1 MKSRW
6 LLLVAL
12 AAIGAAAYGGNVLA
26 TPASTPGF
34 SGTTLAKATF
44 GDLDIKAHTIPADVW
59 KAELKTKGDSDLYVQ
74 QNTWDPSLCTQG
86 PSGSCGPCPP
96 EPGKPCIPSSG
107 WHTHPGPSLVI
118 VTQGTVTEYEGD
130 DPTCTP
136 HVYSARRDERVRRRR
151 QRGRTHHPR
160 RERRRGEDGRRPAHP
175 EGRHSTDRRDPSSG
189 QLPVL
194 RLTRLEGGTAALQP
208 AHCEAVAQ
216 RLPVGADRRPT
227 ARGATAP

>member
-12 AAIGAAAYGGNVLA
+12 AAIGAAVYGGKVLA

-44 GDLDIKAHTIPADVW
+44 GDLDIKAKGDTDPTIPGMQLW

-74 QNTWDPSLCTQG
+74 QNTWDPSTCTTG
-86 PSGSCGPCPP
+86 LNGSCGPCFP
-96 EPGKPCIPSSG
+96 ESGKPCIPSSG

-118 VTQGTVTEYEGD
+118 VTQGTVTAYEGD

-136 HVYSARRDERVRRRR
+136 HVYSANGTNAFVDIGGGDVHIIRDE
-151 QRGRTHHPR
+151 
-160 RERRRGEDGRRPAHP
+160 
-175 EGRHSTDRRDPSSG
+175 SG
-189 QLPVL
+189 
-194 RLTRLEGGTAALQP
+194 
-208 AHCEAVAQ
+208 AVAKTVVVQ
-216 RLPVGADRRPT
+216 FIPKNATRRIDVMP
-227 ARGATAP
+227 APGNCPF

>member
-12 AAIGAAAYGGNVLA
+12 AAIVAAAYGGNVLA

-59 KAELKTKGDSDLYVQ
+59 NAELKTKGDSDLYVQ

-86 PSGSCGPCPP
+86 TSGSCGPCPS

-136 HVYSARRDERVRRRR
+136 HVYSAGGTNAFVDVGSGDVHIIRDE
-151 QRGRTHHPR
+151 
-160 RERRRGEDGRRPAHP
+160 
-175 EGRHSTDRRDPSSG
+175 SG
-189 QLPVL
+189 
-194 RLTRLEGGTAALQP
+194 
-208 AHCEAVAQ
+208 AVAKTVVVQ
-216 RLPVGADRRPT
+216 FIAK
-227 ARGATAP
+227 GATRRIDVTPAPGNCPF